1 MRTIWVYS
9 NIALWTLIFGLG
21 SYFTILLTGKKKYF
35 RFFANIWGKTLSL
48 IFNIKLE
55 VDGYE
60 NLNKK
65 DNYIFAANHCSF
77 IDIPLLCVA
86 CKRYLVFVAKSE
98 LKKIPIFKSILDRA
112 GFIFVDRK
120 NSNNAINSMNI
131 LVDDISKEPRSVG
144 IFPEGTRS
152 RSGILKKFKKGAAV
166 MGINTG
172 MPVVPVLISGSY
184 EWSRKSLFN
193 LSKSTIRFQFSKPID
208 SKKYTY
214 DKRQFFT
221 DSIQSKVEG
230 MRR

>member
-98 LKKIPIFKSILDRA
+98 LKRIPIFKSILDRA

-166 MGINTG
+166 MLS
-172 MPVVPVLISGSY
+172 LIH
-184 EWSRKSLFN
+184 
-193 LSKSTIRFQFSKPID
+193 I
-208 SKKYTY
+208 
-214 DKRQFFT
+214 
-221 DSIQSKVEG
+221 
-230 MRR
+230 